1 MGQNS
6 FEDASLSEIY
16 TLLKQ
21 YLDGLYDGDVAS
33 FEKVFHRD
41 SHLSQPTVR
50 ALLTSRAKPT
60 SI

>member
-21 YLDGLYDGDVAS
+21 YLDGLYDGDVARLKRS
-33 FEKVFHRD
+33 SIQTRIFTR
-41 SHLSQPTVR
+41 PTVR